1 MTMHGVPGL
10 RPIGRPKKNLEHSRS
25 VKGESGFKSF
35 FKRPRGACGEKGC
48 TRNDWRRTAG
58 SHFAPK
64 PPWTPGLLAIP
75 WVIPSSIQGASHAQD
90 ILSGDM
96 GVDHGGLEV
105 PVAQEFLY
113 GSDVVAVFQQV
124 GCEAVP
130 QGVHRCLLGN
140 PRSKERLLE
149 RLLKGR
155 WMDVVAADSLPGGST
170 TGSRR
175 PGMARTAPSSSV
187 GSLSRT
193 LR

>member
-10 RPIGRPKKNLEHSRS
+10 RPIDRPKKNLEHSRS

-35 FKRPRGACGEKGC
+35 FKRPRGAWGEKGC

-64 PPWTPGLLAIP
+64 PLWTPGLLAIP
-75 WVIPSSIQGASHAQD
+75 WVISSSIQGASHAQD

-105 PVAQEFLY
+105 PVAEEFLY
-113 GSDVVAVFQQV
+113 GSNVVAVFQQV

-130 QGVHRCLLGN
+130 RVCTDA
-140 PRSKERLLE
+140 SLE
-149 RLLKGR
+149 IP
-155 WMDVVAADSLPGGST
+155 AAKSAFLN
-170 TGSRR
+170 
-175 PGMARTAPSSSV
+175 AF
-187 GSLSRT
+187 
-193 LR
+193 